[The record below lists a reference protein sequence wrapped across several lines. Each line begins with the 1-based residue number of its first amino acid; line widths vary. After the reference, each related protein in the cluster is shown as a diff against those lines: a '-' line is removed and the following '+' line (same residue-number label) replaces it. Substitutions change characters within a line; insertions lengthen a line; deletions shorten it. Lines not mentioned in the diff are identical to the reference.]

1 MDRIFQWVWDRHG
14 PRYSWAICALIYPPG
29 LLVYLSYSLIILAFE
44 GSGRFID
51 AAVVTAVAMVVR
63 VYLLVLPGSKELRL
77 IEMWAAGQE
86 IDPMTAL
93 GATFAYTRRVTIRML
108 ATDVVW
114 AALLGVVVGGIAGAT
129 GWRLVQYGIVGAAYG
144 AAVGVINMHSFVEGA
159 LRPARAAIA
168 GDTGI
173 GDSLPRSRPTF
184 AAWSKMSTL
193 AVAFAFATAGAILA
207 SLIDRA
213 REDPVVSVMIG
224 CALTLISG
232 QLTVMTTSPFL
243 QPIRDLAKEQNVLPS
258 VTTAN
263 ACRWFRTTTWARWR
277 RRSTACRRDWPSGND
292 FRRRLAPTSIQPLRR
307 GYLHRVMTCSPVS
320 AAR

>member
-1 MDRIFQWVWDRHG
+1 M
-14 PRYSWAICALIYPPG
+14 CALIYPPG
-29 LLVYLSYSLIILAFE
+29 MLIYLSYALIILAFE

-51 AAVVTAVAMVVR
+51 AVIVTAVAMLLR

-77 IEMWAAGQE
+77 IEKWAAGQG

-93 GATFAYTRRVTIRML
+93 GATFAYTRRLAVRML

-144 AAVGVINMHSFVEGA
+144 GAVGVINMHSFVEGA

-193 AVAFAFATAGAILA
+193 AVAFAFATGGAI
-207 SLIDRA
+207 
-213 REDPVVSVMIG
+213 
-224 CALTLISG
+224 
-232 QLTVMTTSPFL
+232 
-243 QPIRDLAKEQNVLPS
+243 
-258 VTTAN
+258 
-263 ACRWFRTTTWARWR
+263 R
-277 RRSTACRRDWPSGND
+277 RR
-292 FRRRLAPTSIQPLRR
+292 
-307 GYLHRVMTCSPVS
+307 
-320 AAR
+320 

>member
-1 MDRIFQWVWDRHG
+1 MDRIFQWAWDRHG

-29 LLVYLSYSLIILAFE
+29 LFIYLSYSLIIVAFE

-51 AAVVTAVAMVVR
+51 ATIVTAVAILVR

-77 IEMWAAGQE
+77 IEKWAAGQE

-93 GATFAYTRRVTIRML
+93 SATFAYTRRVAIRAL

-168 GDTGI
+168 GDTGL

-184 AAWSKMSTL
+184 ATWTKMSTL
-193 AVAFAFATAGAILA
+193 AVAFAFATGGAILA

-213 REDPVVSVMIG
+213 ARIRCVSVVIA
-224 CALTLISG
+224 CASTLISG
-232 QLTVMTTSPFL
+232 QLTVGD
-243 QPIRDLAKEQNVLPS
+243 DLTVLATDP
-258 VTTAN
+258 
-263 ACRWFRTTTWARWR
+263 RPR
-277 RRSTACRRDWPSGND
+277 RRNRTCCRR
-292 FRRRLAPTSIQPLRR
+292 
-307 GYLHRVMTCSPVS
+307 
-320 AAR
+320 

>member
-29 LLVYLSYSLIILAFE
+29 LFIYLSYSLIIVAFE

-51 AAVVTAVAMVVR
+51 AAVVTAVAMLVR
-63 VYLLVLPGSKELRL
+63 VYLLVLPGSKEVRL
-77 IEMWAAGQE
+77 IEKWAAGHE

-93 GATFAYTRRVTIRML
+93 GATFTYTRRVTVRML

-168 GDTGI
+168 GNTGI

-184 AAWSKMSTL
+184 AAWSRMYTL

-213 REDPVVSVMIG
+213 REDPVVSVVIG

-232 QLTVMTTSPFL
+232 QLAVVTILTV
-243 QPIRDLAKEQNVLPS
+243 LATDPRPRQRN
-258 VTTAN
+258 
-263 ACRWFRTTTWARWR
+263 RTC
-277 RRSTACRRDWPSGND
+277 CRR
-292 FRRRLAPTSIQPLRR
+292 
-307 GYLHRVMTCSPVS
+307 
-320 AAR
+320 